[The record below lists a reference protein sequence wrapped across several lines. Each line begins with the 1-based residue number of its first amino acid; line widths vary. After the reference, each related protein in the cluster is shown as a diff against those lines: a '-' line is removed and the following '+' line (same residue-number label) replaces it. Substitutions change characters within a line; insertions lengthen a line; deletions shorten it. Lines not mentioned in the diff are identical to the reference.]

1 MKTKLY
7 SGRASKGSQ
16 FHLQNLVNDYP
27 EYLNCLL
34 LSSSSTLYAYAG
46 VHPKWVSP
54 LASDNYTEYQ
64 DEKFLKVI
72 GCQRFSSK
80 LTDFWPSGGPV
91 WDALARV
98 RGRTAGEG
106 VILAEA
112 KSHIPELGNPSYT
125 CKAQGKS
132 LEKIRNS
139 LATVKQVLEVKSEAD
154 WTGEFYQYANRLAHL
169 YFLNI
174 VGQVPTWMVFIY
186 FVGDTEQNGPL
197 TVAEW
202 AVALDEMKA
211 KLGLPQYHLLEQ
223 QIISIFAP
231 VRRYQAE

>member
-1 MKTKLY
+1 MGTKQY
-7 SGRASKGSQ
+7 SGRALKGSQ
-16 FHLQNLVNDYP
+16 FHLQNLVNDCP

-34 LSSSSTLYAYAG
+34 LSSSLTLYAYAG
-46 VHPKWVSP
+46 THPKWVSP

-64 DEKFLKVI
+64 DEKFLEVI
-72 GCQRFSSK
+72 GCQRLSPK
-80 LTDFWPSGGPV
+80 LAEFWPSGGPV
-91 WDALARV
+91 WDALATV

-112 KSHIPELGNPSYT
+112 KSHVPELGNPSYA
-125 CKAQGKS
+125 CKAKGKS
-132 LEKIRNS
+132 LEKIMSS
-139 LATVKQVLEVKSEAD
+139 LATVKQVLGIKSEVD

-169 YFLNI
+169 YFMNI

-186 FVGDTEQNGPL
+186 FTGDTEQNGPL

-211 KLGLPQYHLLEQ
+211 KLGLPRYHLLEQ